1 MCVCAVSACEP
12 PLGGAAA
19 LLAQLNAAPRAGLPR
34 FLAGMRAGFKA
45 LVAARAGAPAQL
57 CA

>member
-1 MCVCAVSACEP
+1 M
-12 PLGGAAA
+12 
-19 LLAQLNAAPRAGLPR
+19 GLPR
-34 FLAGMRAGFKA
+34 FLAGMRAAFKA